1 MMDKERKERMKRR
14 EVMRKRYQTRGV
26 GKHTIRAGKA
36 IFVFRSYV
44 AMMIAGALL
53 IVSVLKTETSEA
65 ICEQVKETIAYQMP
79 IDTLAAFKEQIAEL
93 IDNTTDMI
101 PVFRVEGVEDKDDVD
116 DDTGGMNGGRKKDEQ
131 SVSYR
136 PDLEGSP

>member
-79 IDTLAAFKEQIAEL
+79 IGTLAAFKEQIAEL

-101 PVFRVEGVEDKDDVD
+101 PVFRVEGVEGIDNVD
-116 DDTGGMNGGRKKDEQ
+116 DDTGGMNGGHKKDEQ